1 MTSAN
6 KNNSRK
12 FLQIKS
18 QIEPDYRRHFIEQ
31 QSSNFYSFFHSRPAH
46 IDDGLAWQF
55 FQWWSQTNNYMCE
68 RNWARKFPNYE
79 LRVSAR
85 KEKKETAKSLILYVY
100 SLCTFLKNRNQL
112 KRTFF
117 SKKNASNW
125 LKKVFNIYLHVV
137 GYIFLGPNCD
147 ARERGRNYTFFVFHT
162 QIIRRC
168 ACVCKKI
175 HFSTMHIHKYSS
187 KKMLFRPGKNNISS
201 NVPAIIICE
210 KNILK
215 INENE
220 LHYTRAAVC
229 IRRKAKNWKHFF
241 LAMK

>member
-1 MTSAN
+1 
-6 KNNSRK
+6 
-12 FLQIKS
+12 
-18 QIEPDYRRHFIEQ
+18 
-31 QSSNFYSFFHSRPAH
+31 
-46 IDDGLAWQF
+46 
-55 FQWWSQTNNYMCE
+55 MCE

-117 SKKNASNW
+117 PKKKNASNW

-210 KNILK
+210 KHIKNKRKWIALYAGCSLHQKESKKIENIFFSPWNK
-215 INENE
+215 IN
-220 LHYTRAAVC
+220 H
-229 IRRKAKNWKHFF
+229 RRKILPKIIW
-241 LAMK
+241 